1 MQTKSIIKV
10 VLSLILISI
19 LFVYVTEKDTIE
31 SPPETAPPPIT
42 APEPLFESVNEHG
55 KDATYSTLG
64 AFDLNNPFFQ
74 DLGSNGRTCLTCHVP
89 SEGWTITPKGV
100 QALFNDSDGLH
111 ALFRLVDGANSPQAE
126 VETVEQRR
134 EAYSMLLNKAN
145 IRVGIGIPED
155 AEFTLVEA
163 DDPYGFASETEL
175 SLFRRPLPTTN
186 LTFVNAVMW
195 EGRETTLDATSS
207 DCIFGTDT
215 CFSAVSKDLGT
226 QANHAT
232 LGHAEAAKELTMA
245 QRKAIVE
252 FETSLFTAQITDNEA
267 GSLTTGKARGGP
279 EILKDQKYHFGIN
292 DTLAGDYQ
300 TGEAFNPVVMTL
312 YDAWDTKKSPAQ
324 SAKKQARAAI
334 ARGQKI
340 FNESPI
346 QIRGVGGLNDALGAE
361 VIPGTCTTCHNTP
374 NAGNHSV
381 PLPLDI
387 GISNPIRHTPD
398 MPLYTLKNN
407 ETGET
412 VQTMDPGR
420 ALITGKWEDMNKFKG
435 PVLRSVASRP
445 PYFHDG
451 SAADIEDVVNF
462 YVGRF
467 AMPLTEQDKADL
479 VAFLAA
485 L

>member
-1 MQTKSIIKV
+1 MHTKSIIQV
-10 VLSLILISI
+10 ALVLILVTI
-19 LFVYVTEKDTIE
+19 LFVFINQEDLVEE
-31 SPPETAPPPIT
+31 PPAPIPT
-42 APEPLFESVNEHG
+42 PELFESVNEHG

-89 SEGWTITPKGV
+89 SQGWTITPKGV
-100 QALFNDSDGLH
+100 QTLFDQSEGLH
-111 ALFRLVDGANSPQAE
+111 ALFRLVDGANSPLAE

-134 EAYSMLLNKAN
+134 DAYSMLLNKAN

-155 AEFTLVEA
+155 AEFTLIEI
-163 DDPYGFASETEL
+163 DDPYDFASETEL

-186 LTFVNAVMW
+186 LKFVNAVMW
-195 EGRETTLDATSS
+195 EGRETTHDTTSS

-215 CFSAVSKDLGT
+215 CFSAVSKNLAT
-226 QANHAT
+226 QSNNAT
-232 LGHAEAAKELTMA
+232 LGHAEALQALTTA
-245 QRKAIVE
+245 QRVAIVE
-252 FETSLFTAQITDNEA
+252 FETSLFTAQITDDEA
-267 GSLTTGKARGGP
+267 GDLTGDNARGGP
-279 EILKDQKYHFGIN
+279 VILNDQEYHFGIN
-292 DTLAGDYQ
+292 DTIDGDYQ
-300 TGEAFNPVVMTL
+300 TREDFNPVTMTI
-312 YDAWDTKKSPAQ
+312 YDAWDTQSSSAQ
-324 SAKKQARAAI
+324 SSQQNARAAI

-340 FNESPI
+340 FNEAPI
-346 QIRGVGGLNDALGAE
+346 QIRGVSGLNDALGKD

-374 NAGNHSV
+374 NAGNHAV

-387 GISNPIRHTPD
+387 GISNPIRRTAD
-398 MPLYTLKNN
+398 MPLYTLQNKK
-407 ETGET
+407 TGET

-420 ALITGKWEDMNKFKG
+420 ALITGKWEDMNRFKG
-435 PVLRSVASRP
+435 PTLRAIASRP

-451 SAADIEDVVNF
+451 SAADIDAVVNF

-467 AMPLTEQDKADL
+467 GMPLTQQDKADL

>member
-1 MQTKSIIKV
+1 MQTKSIIKI
-10 VLSLILISI
+10 LAALILLAL
-19 LFVYVTEKDTIE
+19 LFVFINKDDLVEVELPT
-31 SPPETAPPPIT
+31 PEPIP
-42 APEPLFESVNEHG
+42 APELFESVNDHG

-74 DLGSNGRTCLTCHVP
+74 DLGNNGRTCLTCHVP

-111 ALFRLVDGANSPQAE
+111 ALFRLVDGANSPLAE

-134 EAYSMLLNKAN
+134 DAYSMLLNKAN

-163 DDPYGFASETEL
+163 VDPYGFASETEL

-186 LTFVNAVMW
+186 LKFVNAVMW

-252 FETSLFTAQITDNEA
+252 FETSLFTAQIVDNEA
-267 GSLTTGKARGGP
+267 GSLTDDNARGGP
-279 EILKDQKYHFGIN
+279 EILKDQEYHLGIN
-292 DTLAGDYQ
+292 DTVAGDYK
-300 TGEAFNPVVMTL
+300 TREAFNPVVMTI
-312 YDAWDTKKSPAQ
+312 YDAWDTENTSAPSAQ
-324 SAKKQARAAI
+324 QEARSAI

-346 QIRGVGGLNDALGAE
+346 QIRGVSGLNDVLDAA
-361 VIPGTCTTCHNTP
+361 VIPGTCSTCHNTP

-387 GISNPIRHTPD
+387 GISNPIRHTAD
-398 MPLYTLKNN
+398 MPLYTLKNK

-451 SAADIEDVVNF
+451 SAADIDDVVNF

-467 AMPLTEQDKADL
+467 AIPLTEQDKADL

>member
-1 MQTKSIIKV
+1 M
-10 VLSLILISI
+10 
-19 LFVYVTEKDTIE
+19 
-31 SPPETAPPPIT
+31 
-42 APEPLFESVNEHG
+42 
-55 KDATYSTLG
+55 
-64 AFDLNNPFFQ
+64 
-74 DLGSNGRTCLTCHVP
+74 P

-100 QALFNDSDGLH
+100 QALFDQSEGLY
-111 ALFRLVDGANSPQAE
+111 ALFRLVDGANSPLAE

-155 AEFTLVEA
+155 AEFTLVEV

-186 LTFVNAVMW
+186 LKFVNSVMW
-195 EGRETTLDATSS
+195 EGRETTLDAISS

-226 QANHAT
+226 QGNNAT
-232 LGHAEAAKELTMA
+232 LCHAEALQTLTAA
-245 QRKAIVE
+245 QRVAIVE

-267 GSLTTGKARGGP
+267 GDLTDDNARGGP
-279 EILKDQKYHFGIN
+279 IILNGQEYYFGIN
-292 DTLAGDYQ
+292 DTLDRDYQ
-300 TGEAFNPVVMTL
+300 TRENFNPVVMTI
-312 YDAWDTKKSPAQ
+312 YDAWDTEKT
-324 SAKKQARAAI
+324 SAKSLQQNARTAI

-340 FNESPI
+340 FNEAPL
-346 QIRGVGGLNDALGAE
+346 QIRGVSGLNDLLGE
-361 VIPGTCTTCHNTP
+361 DIIPGTCTTCHNTP

-387 GISNPIRHTPD
+387 GISNPIRRTAD
-398 MPLYTLKNN
+398 MPLYTLQNKKI
-407 ETGET
+407 GET

-420 ALITGKWEDMNKFKG
+420 ALITGKWEDMNRFKG
-435 PVLRSVASRP
+435 PTLRAVASRP

-451 SAADIEDVVNF
+451 SAADIDAVVTF

-467 AMPLTEQDKADL
+467 AMPLTEQDKTDL